1 MDLLEGVTARTVDTD
16 RLRLHVYESGPAD
29 GVPVLLVH
37 GNLSTGRFYEHV
49 MSGAPDRYRLIAPDM
64 RGFGRT
70 ERVPIDATRGLADW
84 ADDLH
89 ALLRALRVERPVHLA
104 GWSTGGAAVATYAG
118 RARNPVL
125 LDRSTWPDVSAC
137 AIGDMRGAGRRSVS
151 NGSAGGPANGA
162 LMSTTERNTSGRNR
176 AHHAA
181 TGEPKS

>member
-64 RGFGRT
+64 RGFGRS

-125 LDRSTWPDVSAC
+125 LDRSTWPDVSA
-137 AIGDMRGAGRRSVS
+137 AAVGDEGARGW
-151 NGSAGGPANGA
+151 
-162 LMSTTERNTSGRNR
+162 LR
-176 AHHAA
+176 AHPELVVQVDCTDVGSPDDLDTPADLAA
-181 TGEPKS
+181 LREAPA